1 MGGEIGV
8 KNVVYNAP
16 KGERNE
22 RHNKKKKKGGS
33 KMYHINLT
41 NSAKN

>member
-16 KGERNE
+16 KGERKE
-22 RHNKKKKKGGS
+22 RHNKKKKKGGEQNVS
-33 KMYHINLT
+33 HKSN
-41 NSAKN
+41 KFG